1 MNSIKRIFSNHLI
14 KTISATKELNLK
26 INEIIKIADFLKK
39 KIIKKKKYLY
49 MGMED
54 PMQMD
59 LILSPN

>member
-39 KIIKKKKYLY
+39 KNY
-49 MGMED
+49 
-54 PMQMD
+54 
-59 LILSPN
+59 